1 MFRPGK
7 LYEVEAGWTPW
18 SHAPAEPASNLDQSS
33 TYELYAAGGP
43 KVPNLQTVA
52 ADRSG
57 VHPDNRFRGALFRF
71 ARESKPDSVK
81 KGFNDAKNGMG
92 GIRLLSR
99 NGDVAP
105 GCESTDSAIEA
116 GCSGTGDDPRSGAAS
131 AGTDAGRPTQL
142 EGASSSSPGEN
153 ITSPTAAMAET
164 ASNSIPNAAVWGL
177 TFMPFSTLGVNR
189 CVRHEV
195 PVAGG

>member
-1 MFRPGK
+1 MTRSTNQAHAVFRPGK

-81 KGFNDAKNGMG
+81 KGFNDAKT
-92 GIRLLSR
+92 
-99 NGDVAP
+99 AWE
-105 GCESTDSAIEA
+105 ESGS
-116 GCSGTGDDPRSGAAS
+116 S
-131 AGTDAGRPTQL
+131 AGTVTWHPGASRRIQQSKRAAAVLETIPEAEPHQL
-142 EGASSSSPGEN
+142 ERMPGDRLSWRVLPDHHPGE
-153 ITSPTAAMAET
+153 TSP
-164 ASNSIPNAAVWGL
+164 
-177 TFMPFSTLGVNR
+177 
-189 CVRHEV
+189 VR
-195 PVAGG
+195 PPQWRRPPATRFRMRRYGA